1 MFIEDEQVTQTEQ
14 AVSSKAD
21 KKYQIRISLTDRED
35 AILKSY
41 MSDNMISNRSLL
53 LTSIIKREL
62 VQINQDLQYGL

>member
-1 MFIEDEQVTQTEQ
+1 MFIENDEQAQ
-14 AVSSKAD
+14 VSTPASKAD

-41 MSDNMISNRSLL
+41 MADNMISNRSLL

-62 VQINQDLQYGL
+62 TQINNDLQYGF

>member
-1 MFIEDEQVTQTEQ
+1 MFIEDEQAQ
-14 AVSSKAD
+14 VSTPAASKAD

-41 MSDNMISNRSLL
+41 MADNMISNRSLL

-62 VQINQDLQYGL
+62 TQINNDLQYGF